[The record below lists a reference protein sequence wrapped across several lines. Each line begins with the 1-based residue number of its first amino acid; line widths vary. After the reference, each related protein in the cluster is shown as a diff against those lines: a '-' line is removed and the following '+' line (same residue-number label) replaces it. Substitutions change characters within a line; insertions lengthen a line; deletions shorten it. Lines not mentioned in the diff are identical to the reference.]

1 MKMTCRMKN
10 LGTSLRNSMELELHV
25 FVIET
30 STVSDSIFPQ
40 VPLAIGVLTSSFV
53 SLIHLNVARR
63 VHHVSEHPNYLG
75 VREH

>member
-10 LGTSLRNSMELELHV
+10 LGTSFRNSMELELHL

-53 SLIHLNVARR
+53 SLIHFKCCKAGP
-63 VHHVSEHPNYLG
+63 SCQ
-75 VREH
+75 